1 MLATPNSRGLA
12 PACRAR
18 RAGLSHFPAMNWGC
32 WLAVLSL
39 CIGSHLN
46 SAAGQE
52 QELPTNHV
60 ATIAEFAAR
69 AEHNF
74 EAARTRFQR
83 VTNNVD
89 AAWQFGRACFD
100 WAEFATSSEQRADL
114 AEQGIEA
121 CRQVIILDP
130 SLAAGHYYLGMNL
143 GQLARTK
150 SLGALKLVG
159 QMEKEFKAALELAPE
174 FDHAGPD
181 RNLGLLYLQA
191 PGWPASIG
199 NRAKA
204 RTHLQK
210 AVKLAPDYPENLLNL
225 LEADLKWGDR
235 NGATREMK
243 ALEESWP
250 VAREK
255 FGGTN
260 WEASWVSWEAR
271 LEQLKRKATEA
282 PKVLQPPRKF

>member
-1 MLATPNSRGLA
+1 M
-12 PACRAR
+12 
-18 RAGLSHFPAMNWGC
+18 
-32 WLAVLSL
+32 AVLL
-39 CIGSHLN
+39 LWTGTLVN

-60 ATIAEFAAR
+60 ATIAEFATR
-69 AEHNF
+69 AEHKY
-74 EAARTRFQR
+74 EAAKTRFQQE
-83 VTNNVD
+83 TNNVE
-89 AAWQFGRACFD
+89 AACQFGRACFD
-100 WAEFATSSEQRADL
+100 WAEFANSSDQRADI
-114 AEQGIEA
+114 AEQGIAA
-121 CRQVIILDP
+121 CRQVVSMDP
-130 SLAAGHYYLGMNL
+130 ALAAGHYYLGMNL

-150 SLGALKLVG
+150 TLGALKLVG
-159 QMEKEFKAALELAPE
+159 QMEREFKAALELDPK
-174 FDHAGPD
+174 FDQAGPD

-243 ALEESWP
+243 ALEELWP
-250 VAREK
+250 AAHEK

-271 LEQLKRKATEA
+271 WEYLKRKATEA
-282 PKVLQPPRKF
+282 PKVLQSPRKF